1 MERIN
6 LIRNQL
12 ENQKLRNIWITKNC
26 DAYEF
31 INKGSLKGKTL
42 FITGASR
49 GIGLSIALRAAR
61 DGANIVIVA
70 KTATQ
75 QKSLP
80 GTIFSAAEEIKKAGG
95 QALPI
100 QCDIRDEQS
109 VKNAVKLAVETF
121 GGIDVLVNNASAI
134 NLSPVEEL
142 DMKKYDLMQNINS
155 RGTYLCSKY
164 CLPHLIKSSNPHI
177 LMLSPPL
184 KEITQ
189 EKWFRDHTG
198 YSMAK
203 FGMSL
208 CVLGMS
214 GEFRKHKIGVN
225 ALWPRTSIATAAV
238 KNLLGGDA
246 VMKIS
251 RTPEIMADSAYIILT
266 SDSEKTT
273 GNYFIDDEVLASE
286 GINDLS
292 KYNSDK
298 NSTIYDLQAD
308 FFV

>member
-1 MERIN
+1 MERIK

-12 ENQKLRNIWITKNC
+12 ENKKLRNIWITKNC
-26 DAYEF
+26 DAFEF
-31 INKGSLKGKTL
+31 EKKGNLKGKTL

-49 GIGLSIALRAAR
+49 GIGLAIALRAAR

-70 KTATQ
+70 KTVTQ
-75 QKSLP
+75 QKNLP
-80 GTIFSAAEEIKKAGG
+80 GTIYSAAEEIKKAGG
-95 QALPI
+95 QALPV

-109 VKNAVKLAVETF
+109 VKKAVELAVQTF
-121 GGIDVLVNNASAI
+121 GGIDILVNNASAI

-142 DMKKYDLMQNINS
+142 DMKKYDLMQNINA

-164 CLPHLIKSSNPHI
+164 CLPYLIKSSNPHI

-198 YSMAK
+198 YSIAK

-238 KNLLGGDA
+238 NNLLGGDA

-251 RTPEIMADSAYIILT
+251 RTPEIMGDSAYVILT

-292 KYNSDK
+292 KYNADK
-298 NSTIYDLQAD
+298 NSTIYDLQPD